1 MKEKK
6 FVGLD
11 GLKHFWT
18 KIEAKVIKIIEDEIA
33 QIIANAPEDLDTLKE
48 IADWISTHED
58 SASAM
63 NTAISTNT
71 SDIATLKTTVAG
83 KSDTGHTHTKSE
95 ITDFPTSLPANGGTA
110 DYAKRLKT
118 FASWNDPFVNDATN
132 GIRLFVFKITMPL
145 YFNSI
150 LVQIYDDMDYAMSR
164 KYILG
169 LCHFKGI
176 WGYNV
181 SVTDLGGSLANGLR
195 VWLGNDGNV
204 YLQANICWDSRIS
217 FSHLEDITT
226 DITIEKIGAS
236 KEGSNKDIDGNVL
249 FTPLTDPIIDCGAIR
264 ASDLSSASKVEQYL
278 KADVFTGKFQ
288 GDVTGNLTGTADK
301 ATSVVDYGDTSKT
314 IQIGYVGAGATVDN
328 LSHIAGYL
336 TGGTQI
342 KDVSKSVLQAW
353 LGLSNYLPLSGG
365 TVTGATQFN
374 NYVKLNAWAG
384 YGTGTANFWYDGNNK
399 FVEIQNA
406 TDLKLSGVNVSKE
419 GHTHTKSE
427 ITDFPTSLPANGGT
441 ADSANNGFNSS
452 TTTDST
458 PGWGYLTSDNGY
470 SNGRTYGFAN
480 GGGIATAEKDT
491 KSSLQVDGDLYVHEG
506 LDKVATLNDIPTSL
520 PANGGTA
527 SSCSGNSATATQLQ
541 TARTINIQDSSATYT
556 GTGASF
562 NGSGD
567 ATIKLPSTIKAN
579 EFKIGNGQQSI
590 AYRSKSFN
598 GYKMHEVQDNALY
611 IEGRELNTGDSGG
624 LAITN
629 DSVTVFGAG
638 DTNGVFRV
646 VNEDKA
652 GDGSETAPAIF
663 NIFKD
668 GNVTMTGRLTAPS
681 ATIGSRPVITGT
693 YSASDG
699 ILSLYTN

>member
-1 MKEKK
+1 MEEKK
-6 FVGLD
+6 FVGLE
-11 GLKHFWT
+11 GLKYFWT
-18 KIEAKVIKIIEDEIA
+18 KIETKVVKIIEDEIA

-48 IADWISTHED
+48 IADWISSHAND
-58 SASAM
+58 AAAM

-71 SDIATLKTTVAG
+71 SDIATLKTSVAG

-110 DYAKRLKT
+110 D
-118 FASWNDPFVNDATN
+118 
-132 GIRLFVFKITMPL
+132 
-145 YFNSI
+145 
-150 LVQIYDDMDYAMSR
+150 
-164 KYILG
+164 
-169 LCHFKGI
+169 
-176 WGYNV
+176 
-181 SVTDLGGSLANGLR
+181 
-195 VWLGNDGNV
+195 
-204 YLQANICWDSRIS
+204 
-217 FSHLEDITT
+217 
-226 DITIEKIGAS
+226 
-236 KEGSNKDIDGNVL
+236 
-249 FTPLTDPIIDCGAIR
+249 
-264 ASDLSSASKVEQYL
+264 
-278 KADVFTGKFQ
+278 
-288 GDVTGNLTGTADK
+288 K

-314 IQIGYVGAGATVDN
+314 IQIGYAGAGATVDN

-374 NYVKLNAWAG
+374 NYVKLNAWDG
-384 YGTGTANFWYDGNNK
+384 CGTGTANLWYDGNNK

-419 GHTHTKSE
+419 GHTHTKSQ
-427 ITDFPTSLPANGGT
+427 ITDF
-441 ADSANNGFNSS
+441 
-452 TTTDST
+452 
-458 PGWGYLTSDNGY
+458 
-470 SNGRTYGFAN
+470 
-480 GGGIATAEKDT
+480 
-491 KSSLQVDGDLYVHEG
+491 
-506 LDKVATLNDIPTSL
+506 PTSL

-579 EFKIGNGQQSI
+579 EFKIGDKQQSI
-590 AYRSKSFN
+590 AYRSKSYN
-598 GYKMHEVQDNALY
+598 GYKMHEVQTNALY
-611 IEGRELNTGDSGG
+611 IEGRELDTGDSGG

-668 GNVTMTGRLTAPS
+668 GKVTMTNRLTAPS

-699 ILSLYTN
+699 ILNLYTN